1 MHKNIKELRKQRG
14 MTQKQLAELVG
25 TSQSVIANYE
35 NGNRHPNMK
44 MALKISIALEVSLDQ
59 LWHGT
64 Y

>member
-1 MHKNIKELRKQRG
+1 MRKNIKELRKQRG
-14 MTQKQLAELVG
+14 MTQKQLAELVC
-25 TSQSVIANYE
+25 TSQSAIANYE
-35 NGNRHPNMK
+35 NGKRQPNME

>member
-1 MHKNIKELRKQRG
+1 MHRNIKVLRKQRG

-35 NGNRHPNMK
+35 NGKRQPNME